1 MKNNCSADKSAL
13 RAEAKKAL
21 SDIKNRK
28 EKERAV
34 TEKALNFVQS
44 GNYTKIAVY
53 MSFGTELSTGL
64 LIDGLFGLNKKV
76 YAPTVEN
83 DSLVFRLINP
93 LTVYKKGA
101 FGISEPQNEETETEF
116 DVIFVPLVAF
126 DGNNR
131 RLGRGKGFYDRF
143 LQGKICKKIG
153 LAFVEQ
159 KFPFVPTEETDVVLD
174 GVFCS

>member
-1 MKNNCSADKSAL
+1 MKSNTFTDKSAL

-34 TEKALNFVQS
+34 TEKALNFIQS

-76 YAPTVEN
+76 YATFNEVGIGFPY
-83 DSLVFRLINP
+83 P
-93 LTVYKKGA
+93 QLTVHQAK
-101 FGISEPQNEETETEF
+101 
-116 DVIFVPLVAF
+116 D
-126 DGNNR
+126 
-131 RLGRGKGFYDRF
+131 
-143 LQGKICKKIG
+143 
-153 LAFVEQ
+153 
-159 KFPFVPTEETDVVLD
+159 
-174 GVFCS
+174 